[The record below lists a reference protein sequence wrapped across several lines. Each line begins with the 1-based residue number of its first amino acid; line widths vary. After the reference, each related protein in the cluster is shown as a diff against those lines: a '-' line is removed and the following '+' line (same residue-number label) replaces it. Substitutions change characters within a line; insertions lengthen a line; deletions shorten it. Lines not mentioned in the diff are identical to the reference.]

1 MVIGFWVSNF
11 QIHFCRNLF
20 DVYLKPYF
28 LEAYRPIRKG
38 ESFYSEY
45 SMHGSAYSFF
55 DILNFMENVVMFLMS
70 ATLWPF
76 VVVFPKNWNNKFI
89 KT

>member
-1 MVIGFWVSNF
+1 MVIGFWASTF

-38 ESFYSEY
+38 QSFYHEY
-45 SMHGSAYSFF
+45 SMHGSAYPFFF
-55 DILNFMENVVMFLMS
+55 DILNSMENLVMFLMS
-70 ATLWPF
+70 ATL
-76 VVVFPKNWNNKFI
+76 
-89 KT
+89 